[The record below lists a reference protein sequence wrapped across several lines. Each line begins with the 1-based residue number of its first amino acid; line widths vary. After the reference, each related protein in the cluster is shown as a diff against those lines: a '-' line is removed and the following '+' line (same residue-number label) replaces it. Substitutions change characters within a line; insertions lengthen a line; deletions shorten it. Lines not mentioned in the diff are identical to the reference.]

1 MVRCFQTLVG
11 YHKETVSVCLFCQ
24 LIQIGAFTYQLS
36 DDVQVVVGDS
46 FTRITSLLVRLLRLL
61 NAPSHANCSSLR
73 RNVIVFFLFISLFV
87 SFKFCC

>member
-1 MVRCFQTLVG
+1 MVCCFQTLVG

-46 FTRITSLLVRLLRLL
+46 F
-61 NAPSHANCSSLR
+61 NCSSLR
-73 RNVIVFFLFISLFV
+73 RNVIVFLLFISLFV